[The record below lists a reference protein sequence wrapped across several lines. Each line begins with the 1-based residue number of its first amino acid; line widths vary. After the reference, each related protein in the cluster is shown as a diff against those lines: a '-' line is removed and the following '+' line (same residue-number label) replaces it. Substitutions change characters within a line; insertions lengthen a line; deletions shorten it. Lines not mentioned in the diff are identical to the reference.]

1 MDLNLGNTLVEQT
14 FSDGIGSI
22 TIIGGTVRIDFM
34 IFSPDEK
41 EADGRPKVAH
51 LQRIVMA
58 PEGFLHSAE
67 KIKEAAQA
75 LSKLGTTARPSGGP
89 RLVEPQAS
97 SSDSSGGPHVVESHV
112 SAPANEQS
120 ASPPPPKRPFP

>member
-1 MDLNLGNTLVEQT
+1 MGLNSGNALVEQT

-41 EADGRPKVAH
+41 GVDGRPKVVH

-67 KIKEAAQA
+67 KIQEAAQA
-75 LSKLGTTARPSGGP
+75 LSKLGTTARPSGEP
-89 RLVEPQAS
+89 RAVEP
-97 SSDSSGGPHVVESHV
+97 PVVEPRVVEPSV
-112 SAPANEQS
+112 SAPTNMQAN
-120 ASPPPPKRPFP
+120 PPTSPKRPFP